1 MIYRNY
7 LNRCRHILQMTDTKP
22 IIVSTKTCSKCSNTK
37 DVTLFIK
44 ERNICKPC
52 DNNRKKLQYH
62 NSGETAGDKICTQC
76 SVSKDISEFIKNRNI
91 CKVCNNDRRK
101 QRYQTDETHR
111 AQQVKLATKFK
122 TNKRIERQD
131 IEKLHQ
137 EIIGID
143 NKNCRYCCEIKP
155 KTRFRCN
162 RLKCVD
168 CERDDPTEK
177 FKRYVRTRI
186 YNCLLKRKDRGSI
199 EYLGC
204 SLDDYMQWI
213 MTYNENYNIDNH
225 GKLWHIDH
233 VIPLSKFN
241 LDNPDE
247 QLFAFNWMNTMPL
260 SCRENLQKGNKI
272 ISSQVLEHL
281 EKIKKYHIDNN
292 LKVPNEYI
300 DLYATFLV
308 VREVPKDITTT
319 L

>member
-1 MIYRNY
+1 
-7 LNRCRHILQMTDTKP
+7 MTDTKP
-22 IIVSTKTCSKCSNTK
+22 IIVATKTCSKCSNTK

-76 SVSKDISEFIKNRNI
+76 SVSKNVSEFIKNRNI

-143 NKNCRYCCEIKP
+143 NTKCRYCCEIKP
-155 KTRFRCN
+155 NTRFRKN
-162 RLKCVD
+162 RIKCKD
-168 CERDDPTEK
+168 CERDHPETK
-177 FKRYVRTRI
+177 FIRSIRSRIHIGLTRTT
-186 YNCLLKRKDRGSI
+186 KKSKHTI

-204 SLDDYMQWI
+204 SMEEYFKWI
-213 MTYNENYNIDNH
+213 MTYSAEYTLENY
-225 GKLWHIDH
+225 GKEWHIDH
-233 VIPLSKFN
+233 VIPVSKFD
-241 LDNPDE
+241 LFDLKE

-260 SCRENLQKGNKI
+260 SCKENLQKGNKI
-272 ISSQVLEHL
+272 ISSQVLEHF
-281 EKIKKYHIDNN
+281 EKIKKYHVDNN
-292 LKVPNEYI
+292 WEIPNEYI
-300 DLYATFLV
+300 NLYATHLDD
-308 VREVPKDITTT
+308 REFPKDITTT